1 MGEVKEI
8 VGSASEFLWNTPRV
22 MPFMVTMLLFTGL
35 FLTVRLGLVQV
46 RRFRHGVRAVLGRY
60 SRAGDPGDVSHF
72 QALSSALSATVG
84 IGNIAGVATAVHYG
98 GPGAVFW
105 LWLTGFIGMAT
116 KFAECTLALK
126 FRDVHEDG
134 SVSGGP
140 MYYIEKGLGPRWR
153 WLAVTFAACAVV
165 SSFGSGN
172 AIQAFTMADS
182 LRSDFGIPPWVSGLG
197 SATLV
202 GLVII
207 GGIRRIGQVTSFL
220 VPFMGAFYV
229 LAAILVI
236 LLHIE
241 DLPSAVAAI
250 VEGAFSPPG
259 MVGGFAGSTVIVT
272 LTWGVKRGLFS
283 NEAGQGSAPIAHAA
297 ARTEEPVRE
306 GSVALLEPFIDTVVI
321 CFMTGLVVV
330 LTGTWNRKHL
340 EEVPFTDQSAIVVV
354 REGAVVQP
362 AGKVLDEDLFTG
374 EAPVREGRPA
384 GAALVRNH
392 AVMEDVR
399 LAQNGHPFEG
409 TLKVHAGR
417 LQGLR
422 DRDGTVLSGAS
433 VRVRGRTLLNGSP
446 LTARS
451 FEVGL
456 SSLFPWGGT
465 LVTIAVF
472 LFAISTAIS
481 WSYYGDR
488 AIRYLAGPRAGM
500 PYRLVFLVMHFLGA
514 VFSLEVVWGFGD
526 VALGLMA
533 LPNLFGVLRLSGLVS
548 REAGDYFRRM
558 EAVDRGR

>member
-1 MGEVKEI
+1 MGEVKEV

-22 MPFMVTMLLFTGL
+22 MPFMVTILLFTGL
-35 FLTVRLGLVQV
+35 FLTVRLGFVQV

-116 KFAECTLALK
+116 KFAECTLAQK
-126 FRDVHEDG
+126 YRDVHEDG

-153 WLAVTFAACAVV
+153 WLAVTFAACTVV

-182 LRSDFGIPPWVSGLG
+182 LRSDFGVPPWVSGLG

-241 DLPSAVAAI
+241 DLPAAVAAI

-259 MVGGFAGSTVIVT
+259 MVGGFAGSTFVVT
-272 LTWGVKRGLFS
+272 LSWGVKRGLFS

-306 GSVALLEPFIDTVVI
+306 GAVALLEPFIDTVDI

-330 LTGTWNRKHL
+330 LTGTWNEKHP
-340 EEVPFTDQSAIVVV
+340 EEVPFTAQSAIVVV
-354 REGAVVQP
+354 RDGAMVRP
-362 AGKVLDEDLFTG
+362 AGQVRDEDLFTG
-374 EAPVREGRPA
+374 EVLVREGRPA
-384 GAALVRNH
+384 GVALVRNH
-392 AVMEDVR
+392 AVMEDVQ
-399 LAQNGHPFEG
+399 LARSGRPFEG
-409 TLKVHAGR
+409 TLVVRAGS

-422 DRDGTVLSGAS
+422 DRDGTALSGAS
-433 VRVRGRTLLNGSP
+433 VRVQGRTLLNGSP

-488 AIRYLAGPRAGM
+488 AIRYLAGPRAVM
-500 PYRLVFLVMHFLGA
+500 PYRLIFLVMHFLGA

-533 LPNLFGVLRLSGLVS
+533 LPNLFAVLRLSGLVS

-558 EAVDRGR
+558 KPVDRGR